1 MSVRKLNT
9 IKTDFE
15 QVMDAFQGLEQVA
28 SKSHGHASDVA
39 SAMVPII
46 FQMELV
52 QARIND
58 LYDQLKPVTA
68 SRKSNVISVEF
79 GRDCDS

>member
-1 MSVRKLNT
+1 MSVRKLNI

-15 QVMDAFQGLEQVA
+15 QVMDAFQGLEQLA
-28 SKSHGHASDVA
+28 SKSDGHASDVA

-52 QARIND
+52 HTRIND
-58 LYDQLKPVTA
+58 FYAHLTRGDNIVVV
-68 SRKSNVISVEF
+68 SFE
-79 GRDCDS
+79 RDG